1 MVLGLDSVFPAAMVS
16 SFLKELTSVSM
27 NQSSISSHV
36 EAGTLACFY
45 YHLGKAGIVRWG

>member
-27 NQSSISSHV
+27 NQPSISSHV